1 MLSVA
6 TDYICASSSLR
17 PNQRENMLPLQILAI
32 IFYVIK
38 IHEYLELSYKQVNAK
53 IQFLSF
59 HNILMLQNLPP
70 SCYLKNYNNLFLVWF
85 SCFSEIQHKASRK
98 NNILE
103 ILTQY

>member
-53 IQFLSF
+53 IQFFKLSQYF
-59 HNILMLQNLPP
+59 NASKFTTKLLFEELQQFV
-70 SCYLKNYNNLFLVWF
+70 SSMVFLF
-85 SCFSEIQHKASRK
+85 
-98 NNILE
+98 
-103 ILTQY
+103 